1 MAVPSPAAADVTL
14 RENCLRLGHF
24 RVAGDPSLK
33 AVDIDVNRRLKE
45 AADNV

>member
-33 AVDIDVNRRLKE
+33 EVAVDVKRRLKE
-45 AADNV
+45 AVDNV